1 CARQGS
7 IRNILWQGLGKCSLK
22 NLSSPGLSEREI
34 NRTGSVACRED
45 HKSTSYQVATEWGDE
60 KTDTRIK
67 SGLIE
72 R

>member
-1 CARQGS
+1 M
-7 IRNILWQGLGKCSLK
+7 K

-34 NRTGSVACRED
+34 NWTGSVACRDD
-45 HKSTSYQVATEWGDE
+45 HKSASYQAATEWVDE
-60 KTDTRIK
+60 KTVMRIK